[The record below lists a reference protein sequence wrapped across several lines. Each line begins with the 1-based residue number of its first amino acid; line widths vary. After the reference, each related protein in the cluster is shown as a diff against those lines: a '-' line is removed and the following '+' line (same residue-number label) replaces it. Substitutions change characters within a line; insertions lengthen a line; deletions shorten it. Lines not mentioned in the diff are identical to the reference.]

1 MNALDWI
8 IVVLMFFSI
17 LLAAAHGFFFEF
29 FSLAGAAGGFL
40 VAAWGYQRLAA
51 WYLPYVKSPPFADLA
66 GFLTIFFVVVLLGG
80 AVARI
85 ARWAMREAG
94 LRWVDRLLGGAFGLL
109 RGVIIATVAIMA
121 LTAFVPES
129 PELAGSELAA
139 YFQVAGRGASWLTPS
154 VVRQR
159 FHEGVDKLR
168 QGAARM
174 QTPPAKPETK

>member
-1 MNALDWI
+1 
-8 IVVLMFFSI
+8 
-17 LLAAAHGFFFEF
+17 
-29 FSLAGAAGGFL
+29 
-40 VAAWGYQRLAA
+40 
-51 WYLPYVKSPPFADLA
+51 
-66 GFLTIFFVVVLLGG
+66 
-80 AVARI
+80 VARI